1 MNLPALWWSS
11 RGPWFWGQAEVAE
24 AAGRGIDWRIEPQG
38 PFSPWAL
45 AVAAIVLVMGVAA
58 LFLVRRRTDAATTLA
73 TRRQIALVT
82 LRAAV
87 LLVVVWMIGGWA
99 IARYETE
106 LPDLIIAVDRSQSMT
121 LPRSDSASAVA
132 DGVVESRWQAAVDLL
147 GRGDAALLRQLSKQY
162 RLRVQTIAES
172 TETVTGDEQQI
183 ATALAAANPD
193 GRRSPL
199 GDALAA
205 AVARQRGRSTAGIVM
220 ITDGVVTDGMPLA
233 DAARIAAQMQL
244 PVIAVATGS
253 SNPPPQV
260 QIAEIVADT
269 TAMVGDRVSVAARIR
284 WAGTA
289 GEPIQL
295 RLTDQADGAELAR
308 ERITAGTNAGAASVE
323 LSFMAREAGVRR
335 LRVEADRLAG
345 EVAEEDNVGE
355 AVVEIR
361 DESFRVLLVQGGPS
375 YEFRFLKH
383 LLERATNQEGS
394 RPLVELISVLQRGD
408 ARYADQDRT
417 ARRLP
422 PVDDETL
429 DRLDLI
435 ILSDCDPAGLGS
447 VLQTRIADLV
457 TRQGAS
463 LAIIAGPEHLPRGLA
478 GTPLEPLL
486 PIDPAEVLTP
496 ATDAVEPL
504 RWRVT
509 SLGRSVPNLRI
520 DGSGRGWSSA
530 PPIYWLAEAGRV
542 RAGARVLLET
552 PDRTAAGGPAPIVLS
567 QWVGNGQVWLQLTDE
582 SFRLRG
588 ADRGAEMYE
597 RYWLQ
602 LVRSLARRTPLAD
615 DEQALVTV
623 MGERFPEGRPIP
635 FRVQVGSGLLATSTG
650 EVEIAVTDRQGQSVT
665 VAASEESSGG
675 GRFRGVIEGL
685 APGAYRAV
693 VTRPLGSGDPASD
706 AFVVES
712 DPVELQRATVDL
724 IALSDVAAITGGAVV
739 PIDEAADR
747 LLSLIPEG
755 RSMRIRPLPSV
766 PIWNHPLV
774 ALLLFA
780 LLVAEW
786 LLRRRWG
793 SV

>member
-1 MNLPALWWSS
+1 MNLPATWWSS
-11 RGPWFWGQAEVAE
+11 RSLWFWGQAEVAE
-24 AAGRGIDWRIEPQG
+24 AAGRGVDWRIEPQG
-38 PFSPWAL
+38 PFSPWTL
-45 AVAAIVLVMGVAA
+45 AIAAVVMVVGIAS
-58 LFLVRRRTDAATTLA
+58 LFFVRRRGEATTLT
-73 TRRQIALVT
+73 TRRQIALVA
-82 LRAAV
+82 LRAAA
-87 LLVVVWMIGGWA
+87 LLVVVWMIGGWS

-106 LPDLIIAVDRSQSMT
+106 LPDLVIAVDRSQSMT
-121 LPRSDSASAVA
+121 LPRSDSASAAA
-132 DGVVESRWQAAVDLL
+132 DGTVESRWQAALDLL
-147 GRGDAALLRQLSKQY
+147 GRGDAALLRRLAKRY
-162 RLRVQTIAES
+162 RLRVMTVAES
-172 TETVTGDEQQI
+172 TQAVTGDAQQI
-183 ATALAAANPD
+183 AAALAEMNPD
-193 GRRSPL
+193 GGRSPL

-233 DAARIAAQMQL
+233 DAARIAGQTQL

-253 SNPPPQV
+253 SKSPPQV
-260 QIAEIVADT
+260 EIAEIVADT
-269 TAMVGDRVSVAARIR
+269 TAMVGDRVSVAVRVR
-284 WAGTA
+284 WIGTA

-295 RLTDQADGAELAR
+295 RLVDQADGAELAR
-308 ERITAGTNAGAASVE
+308 EPVAAGTDAGAASAE

-335 LRVEADRLAG
+335 LRIEADRLAG

-383 LLERATNQEGS
+383 LLERARNQDGS

-422 PVDDETL
+422 PVDNETL

-435 ILSDCDPAGLGS
+435 ILSDCDPTGFGS

-457 TRQGAS
+457 TREGAS
-463 LAIIAGPEHLPRGLA
+463 LAIIAGPDYLPQALA
-478 GTPLEPLL
+478 GTPLERLL
-486 PIDPAEVLTP
+486 PVDPQEVTAP
-496 ATDAVEPL
+496 TADAVEPL

-509 SLGRSVPNLRI
+509 PLGRSIPNLRI
-520 DGSGRGWSSA
+520 EGSGRGWSSA
-530 PPIYWLAEAGRV
+530 PPIYWLAEAGPA

-552 PDRTAAGGPAPIVLS
+552 PDRNAAGGPAPIVLS

-588 ADRGAEMYE
+588 ADREAELYE

-602 LVRSLARRTPLAD
+602 LVRSLARRTPMVGD
-615 DEQALVTV
+615 DQALLTV
-623 MGERFPEGRPIP
+623 LGERFPEGRPIP

-650 EVEIAVTDRQGQSVT
+650 EVRVAVTDHQGQSVT
-665 VAASEESSGG
+665 VSASEESSGG

-706 AFVVES
+706 SFVVQT
-712 DPVELQRATVDL
+712 DPLELQRATVDL
-724 IALSDVAAITGGAVV
+724 TALSDVAAITGGAVV

-755 RSMRIRPLPSV
+755 RAMRIRPLPSV

-793 SV
+793 SI